1 MKKTRKSRRMV
12 ITIPA
17 LRAIKGH
24 TNVKSPA
31 EWMVKQMDE
40 TNAGEMKVRFVLKNR
55 KYAVCMSV
63 KRL

>member
-1 MKKTRKSRRMV
+1 MKKSRKPRRMI

-17 LRAIKGH
+17 LKAIKGH
-24 TNVKSPA
+24 TNVNSPA

-40 TNAGEMKVRFVLKNR
+40 TNAGETKIRFVLKNR
-55 KYAVCMSV
+55 KYTVCMSV

>member
-1 MKKTRKSRRMV
+1 MV

-40 TNAGEMKVRFVLKNR
+40 TNAGEMKIKFVLKNR

-63 KRL
+63 KKL

>member
-1 MKKTRKSRRMV
+1 MKKTRKPSRMV

-31 EWMVKQMDE
+31 EWMVEQMDK